1 MSEIRTAI
9 VGFGLSGR
17 VFHAPFLEASA
28 HFKLVSI
35 VKRSGEAH
43 EPDYPGTQVVRSFED
58 VMHDT
63 SIELVVIN
71 TPNKFHF
78 SMAKE
83 ALLAGKHVVV
93 EKPFVIAGDEG
104 MELINLA
111 EKNSRHLF
119 VFHNRRWDGDFMTVR
134 RVVESGVL
142 GDLVSYASHFD
153 RYAPMLSKKE
163 WKEAGDE
170 SVSVLH
176 DLGTHLIDQ
185 AVCLFGLPSA
195 VTADLRVERDNSKI
209 YDSFDIRLYYSK
221 FYATLKSSLLT
232 MEAGPRFSLH
242 GRKGSFVKYGFDPQE
257 DDLKAGFDPLDPAWG
272 EEPDENWG
280 ILHTLVS
287 GMDSKGTVRTLPGN
301 YMRFYDN
308 VRAVLKEG
316 AEMAI
321 SPQEALLTVRLIEAV
336 QQSHREKRTVNL

>member
-9 VGFGLSGR
+9 VGFGLSGKI
-17 VFHAPFLEASA
+17 FHAPFLEASA

-43 EPDYPGTQVVRSFED
+43 EPDYPGAQIVRSFED
-58 VMHDT
+58 VIHDS

-71 TPNKFHF
+71 TPNKLHF

-93 EKPFVIAGDEG
+93 EKPFVITGDEG
-104 MELINLA
+104 VELMELA
-111 EKNSRHLF
+111 GKNNRHLF

-142 GDLVSYASHFD
+142 GDLVSYTSHFD

-195 VTADLRVERDNSKI
+195 VTADLRVERENSKI
-209 YDSFDIRLYYSK
+209 YDSFDIRLHYSA

-242 GRKGSFVKYGFDPQE
+242 GKNGSFVKHGFDPQE

-272 EEPDENWG
+272 EESEEEWG
-280 ILHTLVS
+280 TLHTLVN
-287 GMDSKGTVRTLPGN
+287 GLDSKGVARTLAGN
-301 YMRFYDN
+301 YMGFYEN
-308 VRAVLKEG
+308 VSSVIKEG
-316 AEMAI
+316 AEMVI

-336 QQSHREKRTVNL
+336 QQSHRERKTILL